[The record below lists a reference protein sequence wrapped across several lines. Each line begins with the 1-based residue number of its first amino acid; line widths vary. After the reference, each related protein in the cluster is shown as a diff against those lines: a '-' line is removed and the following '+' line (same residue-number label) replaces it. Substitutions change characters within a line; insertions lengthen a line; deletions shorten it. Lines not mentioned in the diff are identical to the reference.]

1 MKNAIF
7 LILSLLALGSCSTS
21 LVTAKPVK
29 NAYTGSSLPTTIDL
43 NDCTEE
49 EVSSYYYSLSSL

>member
-7 LILSLLALGSCSTS
+7 LILSVRALGSCSTS
-21 LVTAKPVK
+21 FSAAKPVK
-29 NAYTGSSLPTTIDL
+29 NAYTGSSLPTRIDL

-49 EVSSYYYSLSSL
+49 EVRSY

>member
-21 LVTAKPVK
+21 LSTAKSVK

-49 EVSSYYYSLSSL
+49 EVRSY